1 MKFLNKTKISKNK
14 KEYLYANILKPMIE
28 LHYNLTISY
37 MNDLKKYSHFDN
49 MLKNNLSEEEYK
61 EFKKLNKNNKFSKF
75 IFGGK
80 K

>member
-1 MKFLNKTKISKNK
+1 M
-14 KEYLYANILKPMIE
+14 KPMIE

-37 MNDLKKYSHFDN
+37 MKNFKKYSHFEN
-49 MLKNNLSEEEYK
+49 MLKSNLSEEEYNK
-61 EFKKLNKNNKFSKF
+61 IKKLNKNNKFRKF